1 MGLRGRDNPRF
12 ALFVAAVSLSGVAL
26 LAYTLAVDTP
36 KLSAHPLLLWV
47 LAGCVI
53 GGELVPIRFVVHGR
67 EGELSPATA
76 FAFALMI
83 AFGPG
88 AAIPALALGA
98 FVSDAIQRKA
108 FARIAFNVGQYS
120 IALFA
125 TGVLM
130 RALTSV
136 PRAPMASFVGDDLP
150 ALLLCGVVF
159 YFLNALMV
167 STVLALRSG
176 FPVVRYFA
184 SDFLVQ
190 SSTAGYALGLAP
202 LIVVIGEFSVG
213 MLPLVALPLVAIH
226 RNTRHAIV
234 NEHQAL
240 HDTLTGLPNRA
251 LFHDR
256 VLQAIETARR
266 AGNECAVMVM
276 DLDHF
281 KEINDTL
288 GHYHGDRLLQLVGQ
302 RLSASLRAE
311 DTVARLGGDEFAVL
325 LPHVRDGEHALEV
338 ARKLLASLRR
348 SFEIDGLTLEVGASV
363 GIGCFPE
370 HGEDGETLLQ
380 RADIAMYVAKT
391 AHAGARLYEVEHD
404 QHSVQRL
411 ALAGELRRAIEHD
424 ELVLHFQPKVDVATG
439 RVVGAEALCR
449 WQHPTLGLV
458 MPDDF
463 VPMAE
468 HTGLITPLTKRVLEL
483 ALAQLAT
490 WREEGRHLSLAVNL
504 SARSFL
510 DSQLLEEDLPALIAL
525 HRIDP
530 ALLELEITES
540 MIVGDPQRA
549 RGVLEGLNT
558 LGVTLAIDD
567 FGTGYSSL
575 AYLRDLPVDEIKIDR
590 SFVLEM
596 RGDRSQETIVRS
608 IIDLAHNLGLRAVA
622 EGVEDQALLTRLTEL
637 GCDTAQGY
645 FISRP
650 LPVARFNA
658 WLESYPLR
666 TTWLTESGSETVG
679 LPALA

>member
-1 MGLRGRDNPRF
+1 VRF
-12 ALFVAAVSLSGVAL
+12 RLFVAAVSIVGCGL
-26 LAYTLAVDTP
+26 LAYALAVDTTSIS
-36 KLSAHPLLLWV
+36 SAPLLLWV
-47 LAGCVI
+47 LTGCVI
-53 GGELVPIRFVVHGR
+53 AGELLPMRFVIRGQ
-67 EGELSPATA
+67 EGELSPSTA

-88 AAIPALALGA
+88 AAIPALALASLVGD
-98 FVSDAIQRKA
+98 VVVHKPLHKTL
-108 FARIAFNVGQYS
+108 FNVGQYTIS
-120 IALFA
+120 LFA
-125 TGVLM
+125 TGVLLA
-130 RALTSV
+130 ALTPV
-136 PRAPMASFVGDDLP
+136 PRAPLASFIGTDLP
-150 ALLLCGVVF
+150 PLLLCGAVF
-159 YFLNALMV
+159 YIVNALLV
-167 STVLALRSG
+167 ATVIALRNG
-176 FPVVRYFA
+176 IGVWGYF
-184 SDFLVQ
+184 SRDFLAR
-190 SSTAGYALGLAP
+190 SSVAGFALGLAP
-202 LIVVIGEFSVG
+202 LIVIVGEFSVG
-213 MLPLVALPLVAIH
+213 MLPLVALPLIAIH
-226 RNTRHAIV
+226 RNTRQAVI
-234 NEHQAL
+234 NQHQAL

-256 VLQAIETARR
+256 VLQAIESARR
-266 AGNECAVMVM
+266 SASQCAVMVM

-302 RLSASLRAE
+302 RLSSTLRAE

-325 LPHVRDGEHALEV
+325 LPAVEGGEHAVDV
-338 ARKLLASLRR
+338 AHKLLESLSR
-348 SFEIDGLTLEVGASV
+348 SFEIDNLSLEVGASV
-363 GIGCFPE
+363 GIACFPA
-370 HGEDGETLLQ
+370 HGADGETLLQ
-380 RADIAMYVAKT
+380 RADIAMYVAKS
-391 AHAGARLYEVEHD
+391 AHAGVRLYETEHD

-411 ALAGELRRAIEHD
+411 ALAGELRRAIAHD
-424 ELVLHFQPKVDVATG
+424 ELQLHYQPKLDVATG

-449 WQHPTLGLV
+449 WKHPSLGMI
-458 MPDDF
+458 MPAEF
-463 VPMAE
+463 IPMAE

-483 ALAQLAT
+483 ALRQIVE
-490 WREEGRHLSLAVNL
+490 WREQGCHLSVAVNL

-510 DSQLLEEDLPALIAL
+510 DSQLLEEELPALLAQ
-525 HRIDP
+525 HGIDP

-549 RGVLEGLNT
+549 RGVLETLNE

-596 RGDRSQETIVRS
+596 QGDRSGETIVRS

-622 EGVEDQALLTRLTEL
+622 EGVEDQGLLTRLTEL

-650 LPVARFNA
+650 LPAARVAQ

-666 TTWLTESGSETVG
+666 ATWLPDPLGSEPVD
-679 LPALA
+679 LPAVA